1 MEAREKQAQTEHGK
15 TATLYFL
22 TISRLYVGEKMPM
35 YQNMVFK
42 ANQTLFQ
49 VKFDWSLINNSKLG

>member
-1 MEAREKQAQTEHGK
+1 MEAREKQAQTELGK
-15 TATLYFL
+15 TPTLYFL

-42 ANQTLFQ
+42 ANQTLF
-49 VKFDWSLINNSKLG
+49 